1 MTREAF
7 LSFCAGLEG
16 ALLDRPFRDDPDTVV
31 ARHERNR
38 KWFAILMRAA
48 GREFVNL
55 KCRPAEGSLLRG
67 MFGGIRPAYHMN
79 KEHWISVDLQ
89 GDVPREVIHRLV
101 TDSHRLTA
109 PRLRGRRPDR
119 PTDG

>member
-1 MTREAF
+1 MTREDF

-16 ALLDRPFRDDPDTVV
+16 ALLDRPFLDDPDTVV

-79 KEHWISVDLQ
+79 KEHWVSLLLSGGPDQQTIFDLIDAAY
-89 GDVPREVIHRLV
+89 GL
-101 TDSHRLTA
+101 SKK
-109 PRLRGRRPDR
+109 
-119 PTDG
+119 